1 MEKLSLLEMEEVQG
15 SVGWLEYCRTLVM
28 IALNND
34 LDAGA
39 QGGWNIGWEA
49 NCADRNQERIY
60 RGM

>member
-1 MEKLSLLEMEEVQG
+1 
-15 SVGWLEYCRTLVM
+15 M